1 MTIWSLDVLEDL
13 EFNMVRGFRLT
24 GKNIRIK
31 LQTAGPDPPVQ
42 NHHR

>member
-1 MTIWSLDVLEDL
+1 MLEDL

-31 LQTAGPDPPVQ
+31 LQIKPGLIRQYKTITDKIAAM
-42 NHHR
+42 